1 MTIDHFEKGMYA
13 IGFVNATILV
23 TVVATRRLRADAEM
37 LYAMYAYQTILRSFF
52 PSTYF
57 NQFVLRASWAS
68 SILLARTCA
77 AIGETAFVCQI
88 AIFLVRNRNAST
100 EIALAM
106 LVFCIAAQVVATTAT
121 VLKRARLFVWEGAL
135 WLAIFVL
142 IFHVEVCNKNR
153 STSACVAFLMAYMAG
168 CYVPNCIADA
178 EREEKEDAKSIL
190 SRPTSLRDALY
201 TAAVRVVVTRNF
213 DDWKGEAA
221 WQIPYFVI
229 GPFVSAMLILVD

>member
-1 MTIDHFEKGMYA
+1 MYA

-121 VLKRARLFVWEGAL
+121 VIKRARLFVCEGAL

-142 IFHVEVCNKNR
+142 IFHVEVSNNNR
-153 STSACVAFLMAYMAG
+153 STSACVALLMAYMAS

-178 EREEKEDAKSIL
+178 EREERERDHGSLLARPKSL
-190 SRPTSLRDALY
+190 KDALY